1 MEERRIPIAIRVLR
15 IIGMAGREITT
26 QEILS
31 QVSEDSIT
39 RERLKSFLQWLHGR
53 GFIKKRT
60 ETFRTFPWRR
70 IVYVQLTSKG
80 RFILNKI
87 FNKRSEDETQNG
99 NI

>member
-39 RERLKSFLQWLHGR
+39 RERLKSHLQWLRRR

-60 ETFRTFPWRR
+60 EVPKVFPCRMKTY
-70 IVYVQLTSKG
+70 IQLTSKG
-80 RFILNKI
+80 RFILDKI